1 MWHARW
7 LHSLAGQL
15 MALVVASLFIGA
27 SAAAQTVNGAF
38 HGTVTDTSGAVMP
51 GVTVKISNQATNV
64 AREVATNMTGF
75 YVMTQIPPG
84 VYTFDVSKSGFTTV
98 RQTHVQLLVNQDL
111 EVNFTLQVGQ
121 VSQQVQVT
129 AAPPALETANAT
141 IGQVVGSRQ
150 IVDLPLNGRQFTQ
163 LILLTPGAAP
173 KENGQQGAFTISIGG
188 GGISPSVN
196 GQRGQE
202 NNYTLDGA
210 LNNYLFENTWAIS
223 PPPDAIQEFKVQ
235 SHITDAQ
242 FSISS
247 GANVNVATKSGGN
260 QFHGDVWEF
269 LRNDSLD
276 AANFFDN
283 YFREAKPPY
292 RQNQFG
298 FTAGGPVTL
307 PHYDGRQKKTY
318 FFGYYEGFRSQQGF
332 TLLNNVP
339 TSQEL
344 GGNFSDLLTGKQA
357 TTPGPSGQP
366 VPLFDALG
374 RPIMSGQIYN
384 PYSTRQV
391 TAGQVDPVTGL
402 TAQSSGLVRDPF
414 VGNIVP
420 GNMLNAQMLAYLH
433 AFYPGANFGPGGNS
447 FPNWTGSSNQV
458 ITSDQFGVK
467 IDHSFHNNDTL
478 YGGFYYSQPLQT
490 SPSAL
495 LLGAGELSNKAR
507 QIALGYTHLFSPT
520 FLGTFRYGYTY
531 TNFFSNNAG
540 ATPALL
546 QATNQ
551 LNILPERNGV
561 PLLPEITLSPRLGAT
576 NQFAIPLGPI
586 RSHLF
591 SGDLQKIRGSH
602 TFSAG
607 FMFYHIHSF
616 DDGWG
621 MLYGFDQFPS
631 SAIAASGANV
641 GSTGD
646 GLASA
651 LLNLPSSLFG
661 FLGATQADMTDL
673 WQGYY
678 LQDKWQV
685 SKKLNLQFGLRYDYV
700 PPMHWKNNKVSGFS
714 LTCGCFLLP
723 VAFPPSFPFPNVRDT
738 YYDPQYNGWQPRFGF
753 AYSATPKMVIRG
765 AFAVFDDHNNNLIQ
779 ATQAV
784 RIGWPWAAGV
794 SFGALNRGI
803 PGQNTPSVVST
814 LTFSPSPSAA
824 SFLPVAGQPS
834 TPQFDFSSDP
844 VLRIPYA
851 MEWNF
856 GIERSV
862 TPNLTAS
869 VDYVGSGDRHLY
881 VTPIA
886 NTPLPSKMGPNAI
899 PGGAPYPQFGQFN
912 YTEDNGT
919 SNYDALQVKVERR
932 FSEGLTFL
940 GAYTWSHCL
949 DISSG
954 GTDSAPQTIYDMGR
968 DYANCDFDI
977 THMFVF
983 SSAYQLPIGRGRHFG
998 SNWGGVTDALLG
1010 GWTLS
1015 GIWSLQSGSPFSVS
1029 LPFDVANVNGGFQR
1043 AQLVGNPLPPGFKQT
1058 INAWYNPA
1066 AFALPAP
1073 YTFGNLGRNTL
1084 RGPSQDVLDVAL
1096 AKDFQLRESLRLQF
1110 RGEFFNLPNLANFSP
1125 PGLGA
1130 SAGFSALAGSAN
1142 TAVDTPTFMKIFGA
1156 GPARQVQFGLK
1167 LLW

>member
-1 MWHARW
+1 MKGDASRKAWAE
-7 LHSLAGQL
+7 LVCAGIIALCL
-15 MALVVASLFIGA
+15 MGA
-27 SAAAQTVNGAF
+27 STFAQTVNGAF
-38 HGTVTDTSGAVMP
+38 HGTITDASGAVMP
-51 GVTVKISNQATNV
+51 GVLVKISNQATNV
-64 AREVATNMTGF
+64 TRQVTTNPAGF
-75 YVMTQIPPG
+75 YTLTQIPPG
-84 VYTFDVSKSGFTTV
+84 VYAFEVSKPGFSMV
-98 RQTHVQLLVNQDL
+98 RQNNIQLLVNQDL
-111 EVNFTLQVGQ
+111 EVNFSMQVGQ

-129 AAPPALETANAT
+129 ATPPALDTASAT
-141 IGQVVGSRQ
+141 IGQVVGSQ
-150 IVDLPLNGRQFTQ
+150 QVVDLPLNGRQFTQ

-196 GQRGQE
+196 GQRGQQ
-202 NNYTLDGA
+202 NNYTLDGV

-242 FSISS
+242 FSISA

-260 QFHGDVWEF
+260 QFHGDAWEF
-269 LRNDSLD
+269 LRNNSLD

-283 YFREAKPPY
+283 YFNEAKPPY

-298 FTAGGPVTL
+298 FTAGGPVML
-307 PHYDGRQKKTY
+307 PHYDGRDKKTY

-332 TLLNNVP
+332 TQLNNVP
-339 TSQEL
+339 TNQEL
-344 GGNFSDLLTGKQA
+344 GGDFSDLLTGKQA
-357 TTPGPSGQP
+357 TGSNGA
-366 VPLFDALG
+366 PLTDALG
-374 RPIMSGQIYN
+374 RPIMAGQIYN

-391 TAGQVDPVTGL
+391 TAGQIDPVTGL
-402 TAQSSGLVRDPF
+402 LAQSSGQVRDPF
-414 VGNIVP
+414 PGNIVP
-420 GNMLNAQMLAYLH
+420 SSMLNAQMLTYLH
-433 AFYPGANFGPGGNS
+433 AFYPAANFGAGGNS
-447 FPNWTGSSNQV
+447 FPNWTGSGNQV
-458 ITSDQFGVK
+458 ITSNQFGVK
-467 IDHSFHNNDTL
+467 LDHSFHNNDTL

-490 SPSAL
+490 SPSPL
-495 LLGAGELSNKAR
+495 LIGAGELSNKAR

-520 FLGTFRYGYTY
+520 FLGTFHYGYTY
-531 TNFFSNNAG
+531 TNYFSNNAG
-540 ATPALL
+540 GSLTLLEATGQQNL
-546 QATNQ
+546 
-551 LNILPERNGV
+551 LPERNGI
-561 PLLPEITLSPRLGAT
+561 PLLPEISLSPRLGGT

-591 SGDLQKIRGSH
+591 SGDFQKIKGAH

-621 MLYGFDQFPS
+621 MSYGFDQFPS
-631 SAIAASGANV
+631 SAIASGAAGNV

-661 FLGATQADMTDL
+661 FLGATEADMTDL

-685 SKKLNLQFGLRYDYV
+685 SKKLNVQFGLRYDYV

-723 VAFPPSFPFPNVRDT
+723 VAFPPSFPFPNVRST

-753 AYSATPKMVIRG
+753 AYSAASKTVIRG
-765 AFAVFDDHNNNLIQ
+765 AFAVFDDHNNNLVQ

-794 SFGALNRGI
+794 SEGSLNRGV
-803 PGQNTPSVVST
+803 PS
-814 LTFSPSPSAA
+814 LTFSPSASAA
-824 SFLPVAGQPS
+824 SFLPSEGQSS

-851 MEWNF
+851 LEWNF
-856 GIERSV
+856 GVEQSI

-881 VTPIA
+881 VTPTA

-899 PGGAPYPQFGQFN
+899 PAGTPYPQFGQFP
-912 YTEDNGT
+912 YTENNGT

-932 FSEGLTFL
+932 FSQGLTFL
-940 GAYTWSHCL
+940 GSYTWSHCL
-949 DISSG
+949 DVSSG

-968 DYANCDFDI
+968 DYGNCDFDI
-977 THMFVF
+977 PHMFVF
-983 SSAYQLPIGRGRHFG
+983 SSAYQLPFGKGKHYG
-998 SNWGGVTDALLG
+998 SNWGGPADALLG

-1043 AQLVGNPLPPGFKQT
+1043 AQLVGNPLPSGFKQT
-1058 INAWYNPA
+1058 INAWYDPA
-1066 AFALPAP
+1066 TFALPAP

-1096 AKDFQLRESLRLQF
+1096 AKDFRLRESLALEF
-1110 RGEFFNLPNLANFSP
+1110 RGEFFNMPNLANFSP

-1130 SAGFSALAGSAN
+1130 SAGFSALAGSAS

-1156 GPARQVQFGLK
+1156 GPARQIQFGLK